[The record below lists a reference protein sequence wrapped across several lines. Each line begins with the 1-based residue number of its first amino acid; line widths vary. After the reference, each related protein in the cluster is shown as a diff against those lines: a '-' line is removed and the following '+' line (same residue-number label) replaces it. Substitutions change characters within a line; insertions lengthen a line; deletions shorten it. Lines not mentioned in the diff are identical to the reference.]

1 MLNLKSSFLTHIQT
15 HIKKNFII
23 IIIFWL
29 QKAYSTTAI
38 CFGEKAL
45 RDSNSFFVLFCFFLE
60 SNFSHAIGF
69 QKIPL
74 DFCKTEMDWQVADY
88 CFTL

>member
-15 HIKKNFII
+15 HIKNFFSIII

-45 RDSNSFFVLFCFFLE
+45 RDSNSFFVLF
-60 SNFSHAIGF
+60 FSW
-69 QKIPL
+69 
-74 DFCKTEMDWQVADY
+74 E
-88 CFTL
+88 

>member
-15 HIKKNFII
+15 HIKKIFII

-45 RDSNSFFVLFCFFLE
+45 RDSNSFFVLFCFFLG

-69 QKIPL
+69 QKISL